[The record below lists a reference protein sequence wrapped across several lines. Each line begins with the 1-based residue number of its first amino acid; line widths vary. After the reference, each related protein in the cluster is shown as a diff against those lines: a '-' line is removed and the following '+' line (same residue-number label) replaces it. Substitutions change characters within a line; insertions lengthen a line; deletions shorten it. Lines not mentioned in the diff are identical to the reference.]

1 MARPK
6 KSDSVLNDSGGQ
18 LMSSADIIWMR
29 DNVITGLSNLENG
42 VHELRRTYIS
52 YFNSRL
58 PEGHPA
64 RVNMPFF
71 PALYPG
77 DNGVARPRAETP
89 GGAADGGAKRKRKPH
104 DPNAPKRAL
113 TSYFL
118 FMRDNKPLIK
128 EANPDWSAA
137 QISAESEK
145 RWENITDDDKAE
157 YDHMYQVDL
166 CRYYAQKSA
175 YEAGEPIPDITAEE
189 AIQLY
194 DAQIKSGQPLKGRKA
209 GRPPTATAAPTVLED
224 IESEPAT
231 SDEEEEDTPEP
242 PRVPTPPKA
251 DRSSKRQKTAKENE
265 VAKPAS
271 SKVIDKPPE
280 QNMQS
285 GFQLADRTLQ
295 SPELE
300 RKKKG
305 SAKKGVKVDNDVE
318 VDETH
323 AMASSPVKKGHDK
336 KDDKKDKKAKRKRKS
351 EAAGDD

>member
-6 KSDSVLNDSGGQ
+6 KSESVLNDTGGQ

-58 PEGHPA
+58 PENHPA

-128 EANPDWSAA
+128 EANPDWTAV

-145 RWENITDDDKAE
+145 RWVNISEDDKTE

-175 YEAGEPIPDITAEE
+175 YEAGLPIPDITAEE

-194 DAQIKSGQPLKGRKA
+194 DAQLKSGQPLKGRKA
-209 GRPPTATAAPTVLED
+209 GKPSTTAAAPTVLED

-242 PRVPTPPKA
+242 PRAPTPPKA
-251 DRSSKRQKTAKENE
+251 DRVSKRQKTAKENE
-265 VAKPAS
+265 IAKPAA
-271 SKVIDKPPE
+271 SK
-280 QNMQS
+280 
-285 GFQLADRTLQ
+285 

-305 SAKKGVKVDNDVE
+305 STKKGGKVDDDVE
-318 VDETH
+318 IDETD
-323 AMASSPVKKGHDK
+323 AVASSPVKKGQE
-336 KDDKKDKKAKRKRKS
+336 KKDKKTKRKRKS
-351 EAAGDD
+351 EAMGNE

>member
-1 MARPK
+1 MSCLLVDLR
-6 KSDSVLNDSGGQ
+6 LRTQ
-18 LMSSADIIWMR
+18 LLTALQ
-29 DNVITGLSNLENG
+29 VITGLSNLENG

-128 EANPDWSAA
+128 EANPDWTAA
-137 QISAESEK
+137 QISTESEK
-145 RWENITDDDKAE
+145 RWENITEDDKAVSFSGLQESIHANILSTQE

-189 AIQLY
+189 AIELY
-194 DAQIKSGQPLKGRKA
+194 DAQLKSGQPLKGRKA
-209 GRPPTATAAPTVLED
+209 GKPLTVVAAPTLLED

-242 PRVPTPPKA
+242 PRVATPPKA
-251 DRSSKRQKTAKENE
+251 DRASKRQKTAKENE

-271 SKVIDKPPE
+271 SKVFNQPA
-280 QNMQS
+280 Q
-285 GFQLADRTLQ
+285 AR
-295 SPELE
+295 
-300 RKKKG
+300 
-305 SAKKGVKVDNDVE
+305 
-318 VDETH
+318 H
-323 AMASSPVKKGHDK
+323 AIGG
-336 KDDKKDKKAKRKRKS
+336 RNY
-351 EAAGDD
+351 

>member
-1 MARPK
+1 MRT
-6 KSDSVLNDSGGQ
+6 Q
-18 LMSSADIIWMR
+18 LLTAPQ
-29 DNVITGLSNLENG
+29 VITGLSNLENG

-58 PEGHPA
+58 PENHPA

-128 EANPDWSAA
+128 EANPDWTAA

-145 RWENITDDDKAE
+145 RWVNISEDDKTVGLRGLQKSTRANILYLQE

-175 YEAGEPIPDITAEE
+175 YEAGLPIPDITAEE

-194 DAQIKSGQPLKGRKA
+194 DAQLKSGQPLKGRKA
-209 GRPPTATAAPTVLED
+209 GKPSTTAAAPTVLED

-242 PRVPTPPKA
+242 PRAPTPPKA
-251 DRSSKRQKTAKENE
+251 DRVSKRQKTAKENE
-265 VAKPAS
+265 IAKPAA
-271 SKVIDKPPE
+271 SKVIDKPI
-280 QNMQS
+280 
-285 GFQLADRTLQ
+285 R
-295 SPELE
+295 
-300 RKKKG
+300 
-305 SAKKGVKVDNDVE
+305 AK
-318 VDETH
+318 H
-323 AMASSPVKKGHDK
+323 AIGRQHH
-336 KDDKKDKKAKRKRKS
+336 
-351 EAAGDD
+351 